1 MKKNKVLRSIAIAA
15 VLSSAAALI
24 PATPAL
30 AQPEVILSPASGSIG
45 TEITIT
51 GTDFASFK
59 NTEVIILFD
68 NMEIDN
74 SPLTV
79 PASGSFTT
87 TFTVPDDTEAGT
99 AYVKVKTILGGEV
112 KKSFI
117 VEGPEIELGSEE
129 GAVGTMVTVEGQGF
143 YAGADVDIYYHSKDS
158 KVNVA
163 TETATASGEF
173 SSTLSIPESTAGEHK
188 IMAEDILDNSAE
200 ASFDVLPSIIL
211 SAYSGATGDKITVGG
226 SGFDDRS
233 DITIHF
239 GGIEVAEDIT
249 NKHGSFQVPLIVP
262 TMESGSYAVE
272 VEDDGDN
279 RGKAAFTIAAGA
291 SLNQSSGK
299 VGTPLIVSGVGFN
312 AAVLITINYDN
323 LEVATAVSDNNGTFS
338 AAFNAPPSS
347 GGNHIITV
355 TDGSNTAE
363 CIFTMESEAPPVPVL
378 VLPED
383 GSKAEAMAYFDWEDA
398 ADPSGVSYSL
408 QVATSE
414 GFTPSS
420 IVLEKEELT
429 DSEYT
434 TTEQEELSPSTREAP
449 HYWRVKATDGAAN
462 SSEWSQAGSFYVS
475 SSFVISGTV
484 KNVLIGI
491 AIGAAV
497 FFGFWLGRRTA
508 YKRRV

>member
-1 MKKNKVLRSIAIAA
+1 MKKIKLIRNIAIAA

-30 AQPEVILSPASGSIG
+30 AQPEIILSPSSGSIG
-45 TEITIT
+45 TEVTIT

-59 NTEVIILFD
+59 NTEVIILF
-68 NMEIDN
+68 NYSEIDN

-79 PASGSFTT
+79 PESGSFTT
-87 TFTVPDDTEAGT
+87 TFIVPDDAEPGT
-99 AYVKVKTILGGEV
+99 AYVKVQTILGGEI

-117 VEGPEIELGSEE
+117 IGGPEIGLDSEE
-129 GAVGTMVTVEGQGF
+129 GAVGTVVTVEGQGF
-143 YAGADVDIYYHSKDS
+143 YAGAEVDIYYYSKGS

-173 SSTLSIPESTAGEHK
+173 SLTISIPESTAGEHM
-188 IMAEDILDNSAE
+188 IIAEDILGNPAE
-200 ASFDVLPSIIL
+200 ASFEVLPSIIL
-211 SAYSGATGDKITVGG
+211 SAYLGATDDKVTVGG
-226 SGFDDRS
+226 SGFAGQS

-239 GGIEVAEDIT
+239 GGTEVAEDTT
-249 NKHGSFQVPLIVP
+249 NKHGSFQVPLNVP
-262 TMESGSYAVE
+262 TMESGSYVIEA
-272 VEDDGDN
+272 EDDHDN
-279 RGKAAFTIAAGA
+279 RSKAAFTIAAGA
-291 SLNQSSGK
+291 TLNQSSGE

-312 AAVLITINYDN
+312 AAVLITITYDN
-323 LEVATAVSDNNGTFS
+323 LEVATAVSDDSGAFS
-338 AAFNAPPSS
+338 TAFNAPPSS
-347 GGNHIITV
+347 GGNHTITV

-383 GSKAEAMAYFDWEDA
+383 GSKTEAMAYFDWEDT
-398 ADPSGVSYSL
+398 ADPSGVFYSL

-420 IVLEKEELT
+420 IVLEKEGLT

-434 TTEQEELSPSTREAP
+434 TSEEEELSPSTREAP

-462 SSEWSQAGSFYVS
+462 SSEWSEAGSFYVS
-475 SSFVISGTV
+475 SSFVIPGMV
-484 KNVLIGI
+484 KNALIGI
-491 AIGAAV
+491 AIGAAG
-497 FFGFWLGRRTA
+497 FFGFWLGRKTA

>member
-45 TEITIT
+45 TEVTIT

-59 NTEVIILFD
+59 NTTVIILF
-68 NMEIDN
+68 NNWEIDA

-79 PASGSFTT
+79 PENGSFTT
-87 TFTVPDDTEAGT
+87 TFAVPDDAEPGT
-99 AYVKVKTILGGEV
+99 AYVKVKTILGGEI

-117 VEGPEIELGSEE
+117 IGGPEIELNSEE
-129 GAVGTMVTVEGQGF
+129 GAVGTVVTVEGQGF
-143 YAGADVDIYYHSKDS
+143 YAGADVDIYYYSEGS

-173 SSTLSIPESTAGEHK
+173 SYTLSIPESTAGEHK
-188 IMAEDILDNSAE
+188 IIAEDILGNPAE
-200 ASFDVLPSIIL
+200 AGFEVLPSIIL
-211 SAYSGATGDKITVGG
+211 SAYSGATGDKVTVGG
-226 SGFDDRS
+226 SGFADRS

-239 GGIEVAEDIT
+239 GGTQVAEDT
-249 NKHGSFQVPLIVP
+249 TDKHGSFQISLDVP
-262 TMESGSYAVE
+262 TMESGSYAIE
-272 VEDDGDN
+272 AEDDDDN
-279 RGKAAFTIAAGA
+279 QSKAAFTIAAGA
-291 SLNQSSGK
+291 SLNQSSGE
-299 VGTPLIVSGVGFN
+299 VDTPLIVSGVGFN
-312 AAVLITINYDN
+312 AAVLITITYDN
-323 LEVATAVSDNNGTFS
+323 LEVATAVSDDSGTFS
-338 AAFNAPPSS
+338 AAFKAPPSS
-347 GGNHIITV
+347 GGNHTITV

-378 VLPED
+378 LLPED

-414 GFTPSS
+414 GFTPAS
-420 IVLEKEELT
+420 IVLEKDELT

-434 TTEQEELSPSTREAP
+434 VSEAEELSPSTREAP
-449 HYWRVKATDGAAN
+449 HYWRVKTTDGATN

-475 SSFVISGTV
+475 SSFVIPDNV
-484 KNVLIGI
+484 RNVLIGI
-491 AIGAAV
+491 GIGAAV

-508 YKRRV
+508 YKRRG